1 MATENL
7 KSTQITNL
15 DAGTTRNDVGAGG
28 TGFLKFADGVGV
40 TGADGVTSGS
50 TYQMVRIPSNC
61 TVKRVLAC
69 IESTSG
75 VTTFTADIG
84 LYYSTSTIMDG
95 TKQSNVA
102 VVVSGTTGPT
112 VVSGCQAL
120 FGSAVALAAI
130 VTPTDYT
137 NESGN
142 ITNAKRMQ
150 PIWQAAGLSS
160 DPGGYFD
167 VVLTLTA
174 TASGAAKPYVMVE
187 YVY

>member
-15 DAGTTRNDVGAGG
+15 DATTTRNDAGAGG
-28 TGFLKFADGVGV
+28 ASYLRFADGHGI
-40 TGADGVTSGS
+40 TGTDAVTSGS
-50 TYQMVRIPSNC
+50 TYQMVRIPSDC
-61 TVKRVLAC
+61 TVKRIMAC

-84 LYYSTSTIMDG
+84 LYYSTSPYDG
-95 TKQSNVA
+95 TQQSKVA

-112 VVSGCQAL
+112 VVDADF